1 MKLIKNYFN
10 LYNNNLEVNL
20 RDEKL
25 RLRFKKLSS
34 NKIYVSN
41 GTFKHTNNE
50 VIITIYVYNRQKINY
65 TFFIKR
71 NFNNLLTKN
80 ITNNLLTL
88 RSQVQNYINE
98 NNDTIKEILKSENN
112 KQLYNKYNILSTK
125 YFEINFFNFIIKKVA
140 MKYKKYFLY
149 KQMLYINKSKFNY
162 NYLSY
167 LNNLL
172 KKLYNKNVQF
182 DIINLKYFY
191 LNSDILTESILLK
204 IRRDRRKLLK
214 KLRFLLIRSKINKI
228 SKLISYKPISK
239 NTLNYSKNIDPISY
253 LILNDVYK
261 NKKSIK
267 RTALSLIKYKRVT
280 GIRLEVSGRLT
291 RRFTASRS
299 ISKLRYKGNLI
310 DIDSSYLG
318 LSSVY
323 LRGNLRSNVQYTKL
337 KSKTRIGSFGFKG

>member
-10 LYNNNLEVNL
+10 LYNSNLEVNL
-20 RDEKL
+20 RKDKL

-50 VIITIYVYNRQKINY
+50 VIITLYVYNRQKINY

-71 NFNNLLTKN
+71 KFNNLLTKN

-88 RSQVQNYINE
+88 RSKIQDYIKK
-98 NNDTIKEILKSENN
+98 NNNTILEILQNENN
-112 KQLYNKYNILSTK
+112 KQLYNKYNSLNTR
-125 YFEINFFNFIIKKVA
+125 YFERNFFNFIIKKVA
-140 MKYKKYFLY
+140 IKYKKYFLY

-167 LNNLL
+167 LSNLL
-172 KKLYNKNVQF
+172 NKIYNKNVQF

-214 KLRFLLIRSKINKI
+214 KLKFLLIRSKINKI
-228 SKLISYKPISK
+228 SKLINYKPISK
-239 NTLNYSKNIDPISY
+239 NTLNLSKNIDPISY
-253 LILNDVYK
+253 LILNDVNK
-261 NKKSIK
+261 NKKSVK
-267 RTALSLIKYKRVT
+267 KTALSLIKYKRVT
-280 GIRLEVSGRLT
+280 GVRLEVSGRLT

-299 ISKLRYKGNLI
+299 LSKLRYKGNLI